1 MNQTTLDQIELEQMR
16 KRQQQ
21 AKTDSK
27 TKEKVE
33 ILDDKK
39 ADTYTKGQLANIKT
53 EKSIRYFRAMIQSQ
67 ESKKDR
73 EKQQVEEEFE
83 RKYENLKADF
93 DNAVKKIEDKKMKKL
108 EIIQLNYQQALEHFS
123 NNLQA
128 LEVSKM
134 ITEQTFKTQR
144 ERTER
149 KKTHLANTIKTDKI
163 KKEAEE
169 LLEKQESSSDS
180 ESSVE
185 SVKQP
190 EPESESEEETPP
202 PPPPKPIKMAAK
214 MLGSKSQE
222 QPKIITN
229 TKREQPPDPVLIQA
243 QKEREIVSELDVQL
257 RNNNDKRVRTQAL
270 LKAERCK
277 INPDED
283 KIDQYERELDFLKDE
298 RFNLTSRM
306 PKGFRTSIG

>member
-1 MNQTTLDQIELEQMR
+1 MDQIELEQMR

-21 AKTDSK
+21 AKTDSR

-53 EKSIRYFRAMIQSQ
+53 EKSIRYFRSMIESQ

-73 EKQQVEEEFE
+73 ERQQVEEEFE
-83 RKYENLKADF
+83 RKYDTLKAEF

-149 KKTHLANTIKTDKI
+149 KKTHLANTIKTEKI
-163 KKEAEE
+163 KKEAEQ
-169 LLEKQESSSDS
+169 LLEKDDSESDS
-180 ESSVE
+180 VSSVE

-190 EPESESEEETPP
+190 ESESEEEAP
-202 PPPPKPIKMAAK
+202 PPPPKPLKMAPK
-214 MLGSKSQE
+214 VVGSKPPA

-229 TKREQPPDPVLIQA
+229 TKREPKLDAVEQKALEVEQRKEETGKVLGDLHTKIGVAKNQLVTLKRQVHRDDDA
-243 QKEREIVSELDVQL
+243 IREKEVEIDGLYQ
-257 RNNNDKRVRTQAL
+257 
-270 LKAERCK
+270 ERQRLAATL
-277 INPDED
+277 PS
-283 KIDQYERELDFLKDE
+283 Y
-298 RFNLTSRM
+298 M
-306 PKGFRTSIG
+306 FR